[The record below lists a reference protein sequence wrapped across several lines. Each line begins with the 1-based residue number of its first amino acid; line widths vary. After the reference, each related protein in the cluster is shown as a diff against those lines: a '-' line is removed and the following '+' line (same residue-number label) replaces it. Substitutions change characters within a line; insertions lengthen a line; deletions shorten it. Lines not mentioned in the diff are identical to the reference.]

1 MTVADMDVV
10 TEMPR
15 VERAEGVTLA
25 LPSAERV
32 LADVPLGVGDKV
44 RDSVGDPEK
53 EEDIEDML
61 MD

>member
-1 MTVADMDVV
+1 MDVV

-44 RDSVGDPEK
+44 RDSVGDP
-53 EEDIEDML
+53 
-61 MD
+61 